1 MTMAIFSSTANK
13 GGLSSAIRLNLG
25 SIIAMNVGFFG
36 IQYSFG
42 LQQTNMT
49 PIYSYLGANPE
60 EIPLLNLAGPMTGL
74 IIQPIVGAISDKT
87 TSKFGRRRPYFFIG
101 ALICSICLF
110 AMPFSSSIWM
120 AAGILWILD
129 AGNNITMEPYRA
141 FVSDKLPPQQHALGF
156 LTQSFFT
163 GLGITLANLT
173 PSILI
178 TLGLIST
185 NARSANHIPYT
196 TFAAFFIGGVVSIT
210 SIMFSCL
217 STKEVPLST
226 KEIQAIKTNK
236 GDTMRVFKDILEAFR
251 MMPTTMKRLAPVY
264 LFNWYAMFIYW
275 QFITLCLADTIFN
288 TSDVSS
294 NDFAAAQLLTGK
306 VNGGYNIVTFLAA
319 FPLAY
324 FARKMGAKWLHLCC
338 LLIGGLGLLSL
349 PLIHQQQFLL
359 IPIISLG
366 VAWASMMGTPYAMLA
381 GSIPKAKTGVFM
393 GILNMFIVLP
403 MLLQTITFKYVY
415 KYLLAEKPANAIT
428 FAGLLIVLAGLMVLF
443 IDKKPAE
450 AHD

>member
-1 MTMAIFSSTANK
+1 MISKSGVNQNFSSAVKLNF
-13 GGLSSAIRLNLG
+13 SA
-25 SIIAMNVGFFG
+25 IIAMNIGFFG

-49 PIYSYLGANPE
+49 PIYSYLGANPD

-74 IIQPIVGAISDKT
+74 IIQPIIGAMSDKT
-87 TSKFGRRRPYFFIG
+87 TSRFGRRRPFFLIG
-101 ALICSICLF
+101 ALICSLCLF
-110 AMPFSSSIWM
+110 AMPYSSSIWM

-178 TLGLIST
+178 ITGLISA

-196 TFAAFFIGGVVSIT
+196 TYAAFFIGGAASIAT
-210 SIMFSCL
+210 IMYSCL
-217 STKEVPLST
+217 TTKEAPLTSE
-226 KEIQAIKTNK
+226 EIELIKTK
-236 GDTMRVFKDILEAFR
+236 PGGISAIFRDIFEAFAV
-251 MMPTTMKRLAPVY
+251 MPATMKKLAPVY
-264 LFNWYAMFIYW
+264 LFNWYAMFVYW
-275 QFITLCLADTIFN
+275 QFITLCLAKTIFN
-288 TSDVSS
+288 TSSASS
-294 NDFAAAQLLTGK
+294 SGFTSAQLLTGTF
-306 VNGGYNIVTFLAA
+306 NGGYNIVTFLVA

-324 FARKMGAKWLHLCC
+324 FAKKLGAKRVHFGS
-338 LLIGGLGLLSL
+338 LLIGGASL
-349 PLIHQQQFLL
+349 ISVPLIHHPYFL
-359 IPIISLG
+359 IVPIIGLG
-366 VAWASMMGTPYAMLA
+366 IAWASMVGTPYALLA
-381 GSIPKAKTGVFM
+381 GSIPKEKTGIFM

-403 MLLQTITFKYVY
+403 MLLETLTFSFVY
-415 KYLLAEKPANAIT
+415 KHLLQNRPDYAIA
-428 FAGLLIVLAGLMVLF
+428 FAGALIVLAGLMVLS
-443 IDKKPAE
+443 IKQPPVD